1 MARHAENC
9 SGEVEDAENGAP
21 TPKKGKRGK
30 KRKMRSR
37 RDEED
42 SGECLMFY
50 GSVGMISVQVCDLM
64 SFMYLCHSEEDHAE
78 PDEEEEGEEEA
89 SLLQEEEEAE
99 SMELDQAPAAIP
111 VPAPDEPPVK
121 RKRGRPPKN
130 APKPLTP
137 SKSVRVAA
145 KTTASGENTDL

>member
-1 MARHAENC
+1 
-9 SGEVEDAENGAP
+9 
-21 TPKKGKRGK
+21 
-30 KRKMRSR
+30 MRSR
-37 RDEED
+37 RDEDD
-42 SGECLMFY
+42 SGKTLTLFI
-50 GSVGMISVQVCDLM
+50 SVGMNLSSLNSDLFIWCL
-64 SFMYLCHSEEDHAE
+64 SLLYLCHSEDDHADPE
-78 PDEEEEGEEEA
+78 EEEEEEGEGEEEP

-130 APKPLTP
+130 APKTLTS

-145 KTTASGENTDL
+145 KSTASGENTNRIFKTRNDDGK

>member
-1 MARHAENC
+1 MLH
-9 SGEVEDAENGAP
+9 
-21 TPKKGKRGK
+21 
-30 KRKMRSR
+30 
-37 RDEED
+37 
-42 SGECLMFY
+42 
-50 GSVGMISVQVCDLM
+50 
-64 SFMYLCHSEEDHAE
+64 LCHSEEDHVE
-78 PDEEEEGEEEA
+78 PDEEEDEGEGEEES

-130 APKPLTP
+130 APKPPTP

-145 KTTASGENTDL
+145 KTTASGKTLTGFIRLERIMLQSTFMEKNSVHNWIVNKFVLEVQNMTRKVSVTKCMWFH

>member
-9 SGEVEDAENGAP
+9 SGEVEDAENGA
-21 TPKKGKRGK
+21 TIPKKGRRGR

-37 RDEED
+37 RDDDDD
-42 SGECLMFY
+42 SGETWTPFWGLYRAVFFCNY
-50 GSVGMISVQVCDLM
+50 VQLDCFVCV
-64 SFMYLCHSEEDHAE
+64 HSDEDHAE
-78 PDEEEEGEEEA
+78 QDDDEEEGEEES
-89 SLLQEEEEAE
+89 SLLQEEEDPE

-130 APKPLTP
+130 APKPPTP
-137 SKSVRVAA
+137 SKSVRVAT
-145 KTTASGENTDL
+145 KTTASGEH

>member
-111 VPAPDEPPVK
+111 INVCTINTSCCRSDCMKKKGSA
-121 RKRGRPPKN
+121 G
-130 APKPLTP
+130 
-137 SKSVRVAA
+137 SVLFFSLV
-145 KTTASGENTDL
+145 